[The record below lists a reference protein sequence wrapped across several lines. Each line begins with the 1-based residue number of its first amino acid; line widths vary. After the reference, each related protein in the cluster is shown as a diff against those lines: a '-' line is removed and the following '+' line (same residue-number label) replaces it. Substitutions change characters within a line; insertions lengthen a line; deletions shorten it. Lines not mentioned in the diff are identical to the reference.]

1 MSAFR
6 WLSPATGYLQ
16 GGYTHTLNP
25 YAGCRFGCSYCYVR
39 RLPVALLGGA
49 PWGEWVRPKSGDPGA
64 IRGELIRAKR
74 KGPVAVFMSSATDP
88 YQPVEAKARITRRLL
103 EAMAEEPPDF
113 LLVQTRSPLVVRDA
127 DLFRRLG
134 GRVLVS
140 VTVETDLEEMRRALT
155 PGAPPLA
162 ARFKALRRL
171 REEGIPVQ
179 AAVSPLLPYSPRF
192 VDRLAEAAPRIVAD
206 DYFRGDGSRG
216 VRSRLLGMPE
226 RYAAL
231 GLSDWYRPEVLE
243 RFAEEALR
251 RFPPDAVGISAA
263 GFAPP
268 SRPGPDAP
276 G

>member
-1 MSAFR
+1 MAAFQ

-39 RLPVALLGGA
+39 RLPAALSADA
-49 PWGEWVRPKSGDPGA
+49 PWGEWARAKNGDPDA
-64 IRGELIRAKR
+64 IRDEVIRARR

-88 YQPVEAKARITRRLL
+88 YQPMEAKIRITRRLL

-134 GRVLVS
+134 DRVLIS
-140 VTVETDLEEMRRALT
+140 VTVETDLEEMRRAFT
-155 PGAPPLA
+155 PAAPPLA

-171 REEGIPVQ
+171 REAGIPVQ
-179 AAVSPLLPYSPRF
+179 AAVSPLLPHSPRF
-192 VDRLAEAAPRIVAD
+192 VERLAEAAPRIVAD

-251 RFPPDAVGISAA
+251 RFPPEAVGISAA

-268 SRPGPDAP
+268 SRPGPDAS